1 MRWVP
6 AVICGV
12 IDRIR
17 SCGSTLGRAHQR
29 PHTLMSRISSF
40 PEQILRPAVAGTVTA
55 VWTVAATIAYA
66 ALVFSGPLAPAL
78 AVGLSTVL
86 SGFVLSSV
94 VIALGSGLTGMTAS
108 NLTVAAPVYAA
119 MGVAISND
127 FTSMG
132 LTDPFTQATAVSLAS
147 GAATLL
153 TGLFFV
159 ALASFRGGALG
170 QLLPYP
176 VISGYNSGIGWFL
189 LIGGLKLT
197 IDQPLGINA
206 ARLLDAH
213 SVAQLVAV
221 VFTATVLVIAP
232 RRIVHWAVLPSILI
246 AALLLFQVVRLAAG
260 LDVATAQATH
270 WVFGPFTGSFL
281 HLPAIMG
288 VAGMD
293 FDLTRRLAPYIVGS
307 IFIAAVTQILVLS
320 ALENDLRRT
329 FALNHELTM
338 AGVAN
343 IAGGL
348 VGGLPTG
355 QALAATVL
363 LNQQTGPSRFGAL
376 IPALWG
382 AILLVAGPTLLAY
395 LPRFAVGALLI
406 AVGLDRFLIRI
417 FHGARINPVLETVI
431 AVLVSLSII
440 FFGILNGMTIGLAA
454 AIVLFAYNYRRIP
467 VVWATLSGSDV
478 RSNVVRSPD
487 VMRLLEAEGA
497 RVVLFR
503 LQGYLFFLNVSS
515 LRDAVERRAGE
526 EPALSDIIFDFRD
539 VVGMDSSA
547 LMAFRR
553 FGQIAEEKIFRV
565 AFAGLDA
572 DLRDLFERAMM
583 WRDDRMICIE
593 TTDRALQ
600 SAEDHLIAEI
610 ERDRVSQTLTL
621 SEALAAFAPG
631 EVSADRLARYLE
643 RVELQPNDVLMHLG
657 DPADAMFFVE
667 TGQVTAEL
675 EREGA
680 APLRLQTS
688 SPGAVTGEIA
698 LFRGGV
704 RTASV
709 RAEGNCRLARLSKAA
724 LERMERDDPDL
735 AQLIHRFIIVQLA
748 DKVANTTR
756 IVDVGLH

>member
-1 MRWVP
+1 M
-6 AVICGV
+6 
-12 IDRIR
+12 
-17 SCGSTLGRAHQR
+17 SLG
-29 PHTLMSRISSF
+29 LSF
-40 PEQILRPAVAGTVTA
+40 PEQVLRPAAAGTVTA
-55 VWTVAATIAYA
+55 VWTVVASIAYA
-66 ALVFSGPLAPAL
+66 TLVFSGPLAPAL

-86 SGFVLSSV
+86 SGFVISSV

-119 MGVAISND
+119 MGVAISSE
-127 FTSMG
+127 FTRMG
-132 LTDPFTQATAVSLAS
+132 LTDPFTQAAAVSLAS

-153 TGLFFV
+153 TGLSFV
-159 ALASFRGGALG
+159 ALASFRLGSLG

-189 LIGGLKLT
+189 LVGGLKLT

-206 ARLLDAH
+206 AHLLDAH
-213 SVAQLVAV
+213 SIAQLAAV
-221 VFTATVLVIAP
+221 VITATVLVIAP
-232 RRIVHWAVLPSILI
+232 RRILHWAVLPSILI
-246 AALLLFQVVRLAAG
+246 AAVLLFQVFRLAAG

-281 HLPAIMG
+281 HLPAVMG
-288 VAGMD
+288 VAGLD

-307 IFIAAVTQILVLS
+307 VFIAAVTQILVLS
-320 ALENDLRRT
+320 ALENDLRRS

-338 AGVAN
+338 AGAAN

-382 AILLVAGPTLLAY
+382 AILLLAGPTLLAY

-406 AVGLDRFLIRI
+406 AVGLDRFLLRI
-417 FHGARINPVLETVI
+417 VGDARVNPVLETVI
-431 AVLVSLSII
+431 AVIVSLSII
-440 FFGILNGMTIGLAA
+440 FLGILNGMAIGIAA

-467 VVWATLSGSDV
+467 IVWATLSGAEV
-478 RSNVVRSPD
+478 RSNVVRSPE
-487 VMRLLEAEGA
+487 VMRLLEAQGA
-497 RVVLFR
+497 RIVLFR

-515 LRDAVERRAGE
+515 VRAAVETRADE
-526 EPALSDIIFDFRD
+526 KPALNDIVFDFRD

-553 FGQIAEEKIFRV
+553 IGQIAEEKKFRV
-565 AFAGLDA
+565 TFAGLHP

-583 WRDDRMICIE
+583 WRDEGILCVE
-593 TTDRALQ
+593 TADRALQ
-600 SAEDHLIAEI
+600 SAEDRLVAES
-610 ERDRVSQTLTL
+610 EKGRFSYALTL
-621 SEALAAFAPG
+621 SQALAAFAPG
-631 EVSADRLARYLE
+631 QVPEGRLARYLE
-643 RVELQPNDVLMHLG
+643 HVELQPNEVLMHLG
-657 DPADAMFFVE
+657 DAADAMFFVE
-667 TGQVTAEL
+667 AGQVTAEL
-675 EREGA
+675 QREGT

-688 SPGAVTGEIA
+688 SPGALTGEIA

-724 LERMERDDPDL
+724 LERMEKEDADL

>member
-1 MRWVP
+1 M
-6 AVICGV
+6 
-12 IDRIR
+12 
-17 SCGSTLGRAHQR
+17 
-29 PHTLMSRISSF
+29 
-40 PEQILRPAVAGTVTA
+40 RPAVAGTVTA
-55 VWTVAATIAYA
+55 IWTVVASIAYA
-66 ALVFSGPLAPAL
+66 TLVFSGPLAPAL

-86 SGFVLSSV
+86 SGFVISSV

-119 MGVAISND
+119 MGVAISSE
-127 FTSMG
+127 FTRMG
-132 LTDPFTQATAVSLAS
+132 LTDPFTQAAAVSLAS

-159 ALASFRGGALG
+159 ALASFRLGSLG

-189 LIGGLKLT
+189 LVGGLKLT
-197 IDQPLGINA
+197 VDQPLGIDTA
-206 ARLLDAH
+206 HLLDGYTI
-213 SVAQLVAV
+213 AQLAALIVTSA
-221 VFTATVLVIAP
+221 ALVIAP
-232 RRIVHWAVLPSILI
+232 RRLAHWAVLPGILI
-246 AALLLFQVVRLAAG
+246 AAVLLFHLCRLAAG
-260 LDVATAQATH
+260 VDTAALQAGH
-270 WVFGPFTGSFL
+270 WVFGPFSGNFL
-281 HLPAIMG
+281 HMPAIAG
-288 VAGMD
+288 VASL
-293 FDLTRRLAPYIVGS
+293 DLDLARRLAPYVVGS
-307 IFIAAVTQILVLS
+307 VFIAAVTQILVLS

-338 AGVAN
+338 AGAAN

-355 QALAATVL
+355 QALSATVL

-376 IPALWG
+376 IPAIWG

-417 FHGARINPVLETVI
+417 LADARINPVLETII
-431 AVLVSLSII
+431 AAIVSLSII
-440 FFGILNGMTIGLAA
+440 FFGILNGMAIGLAA

-487 VMRLLEAEGA
+487 VTRLLEAEGA

-515 LRDAVERRAGE
+515 LRSVVEKRADE
-526 EPALSDIIFDFRD
+526 KPALSDIIFDFRD

-553 FGQIAEEKIFRV
+553 IGQIAEEKAFRV
-565 AFAGLDA
+565 AFASLDA
-572 DLRDLFERAMM
+572 ELRDVFERARM
-583 WRDDRMICIE
+583 WRDERVFHVE
-593 TTDRALQ
+593 TADRALQ
-600 SAEDHLIAEI
+600 LAEDRLIAES
-610 ERDRVSQTLTL
+610 ERGRATHALTL
-621 SEALAAFAPG
+621 SDTLATFAPG
-631 EVSADRLARYLE
+631 EISAERLAPYLE
-643 RVELQPNDVLMHLG
+643 HVELQPNEVLMRLG

-667 TGQVTAEL
+667 TGEVTAEL
-675 EREGA
+675 QREDA
-680 APLRLQTS
+680 APVRLQTS
-688 SPGAVTGEIA
+688 SSGALTGEIA

-724 LERMERDDPDL
+724 LSRMERDDPDL
-735 AQLIHRFIIVQLA
+735 ARLIHRFIIVQLA

-756 IVDVGLH
+756 IVGVGLH

>member
-1 MRWVP
+1 
-6 AVICGV
+6 
-12 IDRIR
+12 
-17 SCGSTLGRAHQR
+17 
-29 PHTLMSRISSF
+29 MSRLLSF
-40 PEQILRPAVAGTVTA
+40 PEQVLRPAVAGTVTA
-55 VWTVAATIAYA
+55 IWTVVASIAYA
-66 ALVFSGPLAPAL
+66 TLVFSGPLAPAL
-78 AVGLSTVL
+78 AIGLSTVL
-86 SGFVLSSV
+86 SGFVISSV

-119 MGVAISND
+119 MGVAISNE
-127 FTSMG
+127 FARIG
-132 LTDPFTQATAVSLAS
+132 VTDPFTQAAAVSLAS

-159 ALASFRGGALG
+159 ALASFRLGSLG

-189 LIGGLKLT
+189 LVGGLKLT
-197 IDQPLGINA
+197 VDLPLGIDA
-206 ARLLDAH
+206 AHLLEQH
-213 SVAQLVAV
+213 SIAQLAAV
-221 VFTATVLVIAP
+221 IFTATVLVIAP
-232 RRIVHWAVLPSILI
+232 RRVVHWAVLPIILI
-246 AALLLFQVVRLAAG
+246 AAVLLFQILRLAAG
-260 LDVATAQATH
+260 LDIATAQATH

-281 HLPAIMG
+281 HLPVIMG

-329 FALNHELTM
+329 FALNHELMM
-338 AGVAN
+338 AGAAN

-553 FGQIAEEKIFRV
+553 IGQIAEEKNFRV

-572 DLRDLFERAMM
+572 DLRDFFERAKM
-583 WRDDRMICIE
+583 WREGRVLCIE
-593 TTDRALQ
+593 TADRALQ
-600 SAEDHLIAEI
+600 LAEDHVVAES
-610 ERDRVSQTLTL
+610 ERGRAPHALTL

-675 EREGA
+675 QREGA

-709 RAEGNCRLARLSKAA
+709 RAEGNCRLARLSKEA